1 MKSHGNSH
9 SGTMECSVYYKYQLL
24 LCSSQNRCLGT
35 RGVREGD
42 VYGNSTLWESF
53 YLVIN
58 ISKRSIVS
66 DFLRQSHVN
75 LDGAADNEIELQP
88 RICVPVDACLP
99 V

>member
-1 MKSHGNSH
+1 
-9 SGTMECSVYYKYQLL
+9 METHTVGRWSVLYTINTSFYYVLHKTE
-24 LCSSQNRCLGT
+24 SLGT

-58 ISKRSIVS
+58 ISKHSIVS

-75 LDGAADNEIELQP
+75 IDGAADNEIELQP
-88 RICVPVDACLP
+88 WICVPVDACLP